1 MTKIKAGDKV
11 IFNGGSS
18 RYPIIIRGTVFQG
31 RSEFLVRDER
41 GTVYST
47 IGWKVEI
54 NGDNKEG
61 GDRKDGS

>member
-1 MTKIKAGDKV
+1 MKPGDKV
-11 IFNGGSS
+11 IFNGGTE
-18 RYPIIIRGTVFQG
+18 RCPIIVKGTVFLLG
-31 RSEFLVRDER
+31 PRRLLVRDER
-41 GTVYST
+41 GAVYST